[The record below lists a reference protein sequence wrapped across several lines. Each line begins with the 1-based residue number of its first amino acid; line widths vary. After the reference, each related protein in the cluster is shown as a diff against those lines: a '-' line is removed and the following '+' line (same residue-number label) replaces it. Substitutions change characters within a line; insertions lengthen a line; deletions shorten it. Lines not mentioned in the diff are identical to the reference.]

1 VGAVVAPDS
10 VWTVADFSI
19 GLMTL
24 LNVAVLCRMHRE
36 VGEVSGAL
44 MGR

>member
-1 VGAVVAPDS
+1 
-10 VWTVADFSI
+10 
-19 GLMTL
+19 MTL